1 MSGLCCKHIFQG
13 VQLRYL
19 MAALAFFV
27 GVGLPLQ
34 TAINNSLKTDIG
46 NSTLLAAFVSFG
58 VGTIT
63 LFLFSVAAREP
74 FLTLSSLPHLTWW
87 KLVGGTFG
95 AFFVFSSIYLAP
107 RIGYAAMA
115 SLIIAGQI
123 VASLLMDRV
132 GFLGVPVR
140 DISMVKLS
148 GVALLIAGMI
158 LVTFGDRL
166 FPRT

>member
-1 MSGLCCKHIFQG
+1 
-13 VQLRYL
+13 LRYL
-19 MAALAFFV
+19 LTALAFFI

-34 TAINNSLKTDIG
+34 AAINNSLKTDIG
-46 NSTLLAAFVSFG
+46 DSTLLAAFVSFG
-58 VGTIT
+58 VGTLT
-63 LFLFSVAAREP
+63 LFLFSVATREP

-87 KLVGGTFG
+87 KLVGGTLG

-107 RIGYAAMA
+107 RIGFAAMA
-115 SLIIAGQI
+115 SSIITGQI

-148 GVALLIAGMI
+148 GVVMLLAGMV
-158 LVTFGDRL
+158 LVNFGDRL

>member
-1 MSGLCCKHIFQG
+1 M
-13 VQLRYL
+13 RYL
-19 MAALAFFV
+19 MTALAFFV

-34 TAINNSLKTDIG
+34 AAINNSLKTDIG
-46 NSTLLAAFVSFG
+46 DSTLLAAFVSFG
-58 VGTIT
+58 VGTLT
-63 LFLFSVAAREP
+63 LFLLSVATREP

-107 RIGYAAMA
+107 RIGFAAMA
-115 SLIIAGQI
+115 SLIITGQI

-148 GVALLIAGMI
+148 GVVLLIAGMI
-158 LVTFGDRL
+158 LVNFGDRL